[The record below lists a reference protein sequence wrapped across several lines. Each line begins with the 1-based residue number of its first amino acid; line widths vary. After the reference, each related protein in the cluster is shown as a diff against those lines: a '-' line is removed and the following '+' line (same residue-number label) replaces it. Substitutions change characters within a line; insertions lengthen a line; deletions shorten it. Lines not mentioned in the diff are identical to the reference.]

1 MPLDRKGKDL
11 LKQAKYDKI
20 KREIIRAIVKRIRD
34 EANVGEEFHSIVEKV
49 LKEERFQQFFE
60 ELVRQIQKSTRLPEK
75 ESKGCASLLVSEAAG
90 EEVCRVVPSLIV
102 ESERKPNQRRM
113 EYFDRLSKQGMLRGQ
128 CTSQAIVCGK
138 GGFGK
143 SVRDVFMHHPIVLL
157 VVGAGAAF
165 ILIASLLIGSPY
177 ETLLAALT
185 LQPSDASSVSQQVG
199 NVLAAFGGV
208 LLFFTSVT
216 LIVSHLLEQ
225 DRKRRTVY
233 RLAEQYLEKS
243 R

>member
-1 MPLDRKGKDL
+1 M
-11 LKQAKYDKI
+11 
-20 KREIIRAIVKRIRD
+20 
-34 EANVGEEFHSIVEKV
+34 
-49 LKEERFQQFFE
+49 
-60 ELVRQIQKSTRLPEK
+60 
-75 ESKGCASLLVSEAAG
+75 
-90 EEVCRVVPSLIV
+90 
-102 ESERKPNQRRM
+102 ESERKPDQRRM